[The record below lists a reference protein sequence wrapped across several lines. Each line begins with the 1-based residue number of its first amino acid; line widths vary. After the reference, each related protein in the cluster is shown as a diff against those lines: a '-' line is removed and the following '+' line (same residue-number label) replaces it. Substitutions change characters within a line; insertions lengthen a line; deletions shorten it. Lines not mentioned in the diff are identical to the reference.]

1 MPLKPDAAARK
12 DAKGANEPATLQ
24 HRHFAVIAGIL
35 ANLDR
40 DSLGLTQGQHQNIA
54 EDFAD
59 NLANTNPKFDR
70 RRFMVACGFI
80 AP

>member
-1 MPLKPDAAARK
+1 MLKPEAAARK
-12 DAKGANEPATLQ
+12 DALGANKPATLQ
-24 HRHFAVIAGIL
+24 HRHFAVVAGIL

-40 DSLGLTQGQHQNIA
+40 EALGLTQGQHQNIA

-59 NLANTNPKFDR
+59 ELSKTNPKFDR